1 MAYKKEINPW
11 LKESGYTWK
20 QMDDFWDECCE
31 IVNLCGQLKR
41 SGKEWSDLQMHLI
54 KQLPTL
60 KEKTLEQRRTKEI
73 EEQEKI
79 ELEKKVKEEKDY
91 YWEHF
96 DEIMV
101 NKIDNCEELTEKELK
116 TIVFECKEIS
126 LSEGE
131 NRRWSRTNT
140 SIIELCGRF
149 FSIDWEEGLTENQD
163 NEFYWQPFEV
173 RKEEYEKT
181 IIVTNWVK
189 VNKDNKD
196 ED

>member
-31 IVNLCGQLKR
+31 VNWKCDMIKK
-41 SGKEWSDLQMHLI
+41 SGKSWNDMTMYQI

-60 KEKTLEQRRTKEI
+60 KETTSEQLRKKEEEDNKLKE
-73 EEQEKI
+73 EEQ
-79 ELEKKVKEEKDY
+79 KKKDY
-91 YWEHF
+91 DKYYFANF

-101 NKIDNCEELTEKELK
+101 DKIDKGEELTEKELK
-116 TIVFECKEIS
+116 MMVFECKEVS
-126 LSEGE
+126 LDEGE

-149 FSIDWEEGLTENQD
+149 FSINWEEGLTENQD